1 MRLLIS
7 MLLGVSLSAA
17 IMAPAFSEPPRA
29 GILREV
35 HLRP

>member
-17 IMAPAFSEPPRA
+17 VAAPSFAEPLALAPF
-29 GILREV
+29 
-35 HLRP
+35 